1 MVPAPTLLKEIDLE
15 VNPLKYCPRCNFTF
29 ADFHHV
35 CDFDGAELLS
45 APESPGNGPRPS
57 LLRRG
62 LKSPVLLAAVGLCAV
77 VSSAFLIGYFEVVN
91 QTQPIAHTEPS
102 SSIPSP
108 ETPIVADSKP
118 AQPAQASTQPTRTA
132 VVHSNR
138 ATRRSPLSRTT
149 ARLSKPRLKKNSA
162 KAELVRDSNRREVS
176 PDKDPILTAMLKT
189 TWRVLKKPFK
199 F

>member
-1 MVPAPTLLKEIDLE
+1 M
-15 VNPLKYCPRCNFTF
+15 KYCPRCNFTF

-45 APESPGNGPRPS
+45 APEPPTNGSRAS
-57 LLRRG
+57 LLRRC

-91 QTQPIAHTEPS
+91 RTQPITQTEPS
-102 SSIPSP
+102 SRIPGP
-108 ETPIVADSKP
+108 EIPVVADSKP
-118 AQPAQASTQPTRTA
+118 AQPAQTSIPLTRSA

-138 ATRRSPLSRTT
+138 ATRQSPSTRTI
-149 ARLSKPRLKKNSA
+149 ARLSKPKMKKNSA
-162 KAELVRDSNRREVS
+162 KAELVRLSNRREVS
-176 PDKDPILTAMLKT
+176 REKDPMLTAMLKT